1 MLKKQGE
8 PLVVWTVANQKGGVG
23 KTTTTIAL
31 GGLLAELGHRVLLV
45 DTDPHASLSYYFG
58 IESEDLELSVYDLF
72 IQVSSKEQ
80 ILQSLCPTS
89 YKNIDILPATMG
101 LATLD
106 RSLGT
111 KGGMGLVLKKAMQK
125 LSSDY
130 DYVLMDCPP
139 VLGVLM
145 VNALAASDRI
155 IVPVQTEF
163 LALKGLD
170 RMMKTMD
177 IMQGE
182 QDNPF
187 KYTIVPTMFDKRTK
201 ASILTYQKL
210 KDTYQKKVWAG
221 VIPID
226 TNFRNA
232 SLAQKVPSDY
242 AASSRG
248 VYAYKSLL
256 KHLLSCSTVKK

>member
-1 MLKKQGE
+1 LE
-8 PLVVWTVANQKGGVG
+8 VWTVANQKGGVG

-31 GGLLAELGHRVLLV
+31 AGLLAEGGKKVLLV

-58 IESEDLELSVYDLF
+58 IESEDLDLSVYNLF
-72 IQVSSKEQ
+72 IQISSKEQ
-80 ILQSLCPTS
+80 ILQSLCPTQYS
-89 YKNIDILPATMG
+89 NIDILPATMG

-125 LSSDY
+125 ISENY

-145 VNALAASDRI
+145 VNALAAADRI
-155 IVPVQTEF
+155 VVPVQTEF

-170 RMMKTMD
+170 RMIKTME

-182 QDNPF
+182 QNEPF
-187 KYTIVPTMFDKRTK
+187 QYTIVPTMFDKRTK
-201 ASILTYQKL
+201 ASIVAHKQLQEIY
-210 KDTYQKKVWAG
+210 DDKVWPS
-221 VIPID
+221 VIPVD

-232 SLAQKVPSDY
+232 SESQKVPSHY
-242 AASSRG
+242 SPNSRG
-248 VYAYKSLL
+248 ISAYKLL
-256 KHLLSCSTVKK
+256 LDYLMKLPNRSTK

>member
-1 MLKKQGE
+1 LK
-8 PLVVWTVANQKGGVG
+8 VWTIANQKGGVG
-23 KTTTTIAL
+23 KTTSTISLA
-31 GGLLAELGHRVLLV
+31 GLLAERGKRVLLV

-72 IQVSSKEQ
+72 IQVSTREQ
-80 ILQSLCPTS
+80 LLQSLCPTK
-89 YKNIDILPATMG
+89 YGNIDILPATMA

-106 RSLGT
+106 RTLGS
-111 KGGMGLVLKKAMQK
+111 KGGMGLVIKKAINM
-125 LSSDY
+125 LTDEY

-170 RMMKTMD
+170 RMMKTLE

-182 QDNPF
+182 QSDPF
-187 KYTIVPTMFDKRTK
+187 AYTIVPTMFDKRTK
-201 ASILTYQKL
+201 ASLLAYRKL
-210 KDTYQKKVWAG
+210 QEIYPDTVWPG

-226 TNFRNA
+226 TNFRNS
-232 SLAQKVPSDY
+232 SLAQKVPSDF
-242 AASSRG
+242 APSSRG
-248 VYAYKSLL
+248 VFAYNNLLDYLL
-256 KHLLSCSTVKK
+256 KLDAKRS

>member
-1 MLKKQGE
+1 MI
-8 PLVVWTVANQKGGVG
+8 VWTIANQKGGVG
-23 KTTTTIAL
+23 KTTSTISL
-31 GGLLAELGHRVLLV
+31 GGLLADRGHRVLLV

-72 IQVSSKEQ
+72 VQVSTKEQ
-80 ILQSLCPTS
+80 IMQSLCPTQ

-106 RSLGT
+106 RSLGA
-111 KGGMGLVLKKAMQK
+111 KGGMGLVLKKAIAQ
-125 LSSDY
+125 LEGEY
-130 DYVLMDCPP
+130 DFVLMDCPP
-139 VLGVLM
+139 ILGVLM
-145 VNALAASDRI
+145 VNALAASHRI

-170 RMMKTMD
+170 RMMKTLE

-182 QDNPF
+182 QHESF
-187 KYTIVPTMFDKRTK
+187 TYTIVPTMFDKRTK
-201 ASILTYQKL
+201 ASLLAYRKL
-210 KDTYQKKVWAG
+210 QEIYGNSVWQG

-232 SLAQKVPSDY
+232 SLAQKVPSDFM
-242 AASSRG
+242 ASSRG
-248 VYAYKSLL
+248 VFAYRNLL
-256 KHLLSCSTVKK
+256 DYLISQEQKKVDP

>member
-1 MLKKQGE
+1 ME
-8 PLVVWTVANQKGGVG
+8 VWTVANQKGGVG
-23 KTTTTIAL
+23 KTTTSIAL
-31 GGLLAELGHRVLLV
+31 AGLLAECGKRVLLV

-72 IQVSSKEQ
+72 TQVSSTEQ
-80 ILQSLCPTS
+80 ILQSLCPTQYS
-89 YKNIDILPATMG
+89 NIDILPATMA

-106 RSLGT
+106 RSLGA
-111 KGGMGLVLKKAMQK
+111 KGGMGLVLKKAMGEISQY
-125 LSSDY
+125 Y

-145 VNALAASDRI
+145 VNALAAADII

-170 RMMKTMD
+170 RMIKTMD
-177 IMQGE
+177 LMQGE
-182 QDNPF
+182 QEKPF
-187 KYTIVPTMFDKRTK
+187 RYTIVPTMFDKRTK
-201 ASILTYQKL
+201 ASIIAYQQL
-210 KDTYQKKVWAG
+210 QDTYEDKVWPG

-232 SLAQKVPSDY
+232 SVTQKVPSHF
-242 AASSRG
+242 AANSRG
-248 VYAYKSLL
+248 VFAYKSLL
-256 KHLLSCSTVKK
+256 DYLMKSA

>member
-1 MLKKQGE
+1 VL
-8 PLVVWTVANQKGGVG
+8 LIVWTVANQKGGVG

-31 GGLLAELGHRVLLV
+31 AGILAEQGHRVLLI

-58 IESEDLELSVYDLF
+58 IESEDLDLSVYELF
-72 IQVSSKEQ
+72 TQVASREQ
-80 ILQSLCPTS
+80 ILQTLCPTQ
-89 YKNIDILPATMG
+89 YPNIDILPATMG

-106 RSLGT
+106 RSLGN
-111 KGGMGLVLKKAMQK
+111 KGGMGLVLKKAVQK
-125 LSSDY
+125 VAESY

-145 VNALAASDRI
+145 VNALAAADRI
-155 IVPVQTEF
+155 IIPVQTEF

-170 RMMKTMD
+170 RMIRTLE

-182 QDNPF
+182 QNAPF
-187 KYTIVPTMFDKRTK
+187 QYIIVPTMFDKRTK
-201 ASILTYQKL
+201 ASIMAFKKL
-210 KDTYQKKVWAG
+210 QEIYANKIWPG

-232 SLAQKVPSDY
+232 SFEQKVPSDY
-242 AASSRG
+242 AANSRG
-248 VYAYKSLL
+248 TLAYKSLL
-256 KHLLSCSTVKK
+256 NYLVKQSMQYKEVEC

>member
-1 MLKKQGE
+1 M
-8 PLVVWTVANQKGGVG
+8 VVWTVANQKGGVG

-31 GGLLAELGHRVLLV
+31 AGVLADRGKRVLLV

-58 IESEDLELSVYDLF
+58 IESEDLDLSVYDLF
-72 IQVSSKEQ
+72 TQVSSKEQ
-80 ILQSLCPTS
+80 ILQSLCPTQ

-111 KGGMGLVLKKAMQK
+111 KGGMGLVLKKAVQK
-125 LSSDY
+125 IAGEY

-139 VLGVLM
+139 ILGVLM
-145 VNALAASDRI
+145 VNALAAADRI

-170 RMMKTMD
+170 RMIKTME

-182 QDNPF
+182 QDAPF
-187 KYTIVPTMFDKRTK
+187 KFTIVPTMFDKRTK
-201 ASILTYQKL
+201 ASILAFKKL
-210 KDTYQKKVWAG
+210 QELYADQIWPG

-226 TNFRNA
+226 TNLRNA
-232 SLAQKVPSDY
+232 STVQKIPSDY
-242 AASSRG
+242 AANSRG
-248 VYAYKSLL
+248 TIAYISLL
-256 KHLLSCSTVKK
+256 NYLLNQAMEVQEGNH

>member
-1 MLKKQGE
+1 MI
-8 PLVVWTVANQKGGVG
+8 VWTIANQKGGVG
-23 KTTTTIAL
+23 KTTSTIAL
-31 GGLLAELGHRVLLV
+31 GGLLAERGNRVLLV

-58 IESEDLELSVYDLF
+58 IESEDLDLSVYDLF
-72 IQVSSKEQ
+72 VQVSSKEQ
-80 ILQSLCPTS
+80 ILQSLCPTQ
-89 YKNIDILPATMG
+89 YDNIDILPATMG

-111 KGGMGLVLKKAMQK
+111 KGGMGLVLKKAINK
-125 LSSDY
+125 VAGEY

-145 VNALAASDRI
+145 VNALAAADRI
-155 IVPVQTEF
+155 VVPVQTEF

-170 RMMKTMD
+170 RMIKTME

-182 QDNPF
+182 QDDPF
-187 KYTIVPTMFDKRTK
+187 QFTIVPTMFDKRTK
-201 ASILTYQKL
+201 ASLLAYKKL
-210 KDTYQKKVWAG
+210 QEVYNNKVWPG

-232 SLAQKVPSDY
+232 SVAQKVPSDY
-242 AASSRG
+242 AANSRG
-248 VYAYKSLL
+248 TFAYNSLL
-256 KHLLSCSTVKK
+256 DYLLNQNKDAARG

>member
-1 MLKKQGE
+1 M
-8 PLVVWTVANQKGGVG
+8 VVWTIANQKGGVG

-31 GGLLAELGHRVLLV
+31 AGILAERGKRVLLV

-58 IESEDLELSVYDLF
+58 IESEDLDLSVYDLF

-80 ILQSLCPTS
+80 ILQSLCPTK

-106 RSLGT
+106 RALGA
-111 KGGMGLVLKKAMQK
+111 KGGMGLVLKKAVQK
-125 LSSDY
+125 VSTEY

-139 VLGVLM
+139 ILGVLM
-145 VNALAASDRI
+145 VNALAAADRI

-170 RMMKTMD
+170 RMIKTME

-182 QDNPF
+182 QEAGF
-187 KYTIVPTMFDKRTK
+187 KFTIVPTMFDKRTK
-201 ASILTYQKL
+201 ASLMAFKSLQEMYRNL
-210 KDTYQKKVWAG
+210 VWPG
-221 VIPID
+221 VVPID
-226 TNFRNA
+226 TNLRNA
-232 SLAQKVPSDY
+232 SSAQKVPSDY
-242 AASSRG
+242 AANSRG
-248 VYAYKSLL
+248 TIAYKSLL
-256 KHLLSCSTVKK
+256 NYLLKQDVVVREGNY

>member
-1 MLKKQGE
+1 
-8 PLVVWTVANQKGGVG
+8 LVVWTIANQKGGVG
-23 KTTTTIAL
+23 KTTSTISL
-31 GGLLAELGHRVLLV
+31 GGLLAERGNKVLLV

-72 IQVSSKEQ
+72 VQKSTKEQ
-80 ILQSLCPTS
+80 IMQSLCPTA

-106 RSLGT
+106 RSLGN
-111 KGGMGLVLKKAMQK
+111 KGGMGLVLKKAMST
-125 LSSDY
+125 LSDEY

-170 RMMKTMD
+170 RMMKTME
-177 IMQGE
+177 IMQVE
-182 QDNPF
+182 QDKPF
-187 KYTIVPTMFDKRTK
+187 TYTIVPTMFDKRTK
-201 ASILTYQKL
+201 ASLLAYKKL
-210 KDTYQKKVWAG
+210 QDEYGDTVWNG

-232 SLAQKVPSDY
+232 SMTQKVPSDFSP
-242 AASSRG
+242 SSRG
-248 VYAYKSLL
+248 VFAYKNLLNYLL
-256 KHLLSCSTVKK
+256 KLQKRIN